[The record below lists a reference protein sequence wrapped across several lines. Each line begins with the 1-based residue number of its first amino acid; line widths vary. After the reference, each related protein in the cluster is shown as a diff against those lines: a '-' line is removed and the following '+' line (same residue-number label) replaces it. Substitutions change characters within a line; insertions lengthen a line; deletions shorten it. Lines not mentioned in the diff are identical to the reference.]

1 MRSTKTQTTHMD
13 MPSLHTTNRPG
24 RHSQAGREPREP
36 ILWSTMRKTR
46 ECAITH
52 HGPIMVSNPR
62 ILLSFA
68 PFAPLVPHFAEN
80 SLKKASASTVLNDT
94 GSSTPTA
101 NPTPKRSTP

>member
-13 MPSLHTTNRPG
+13 MPSFTNRPG

-68 PFAPLVPHFAEN
+68 PFAPLVPHFAVN
-80 SLKKASASTVLNDT
+80 SLKKASSASTVLNDT
-94 GSSTPTA
+94 LASSTPTA